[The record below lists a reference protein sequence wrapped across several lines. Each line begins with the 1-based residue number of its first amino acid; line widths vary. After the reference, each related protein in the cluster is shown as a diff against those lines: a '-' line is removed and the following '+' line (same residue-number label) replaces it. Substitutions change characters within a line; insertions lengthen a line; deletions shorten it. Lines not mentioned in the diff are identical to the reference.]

1 MLGFNPKDMDKMMKQ
16 LGVKQEPINAKEVI
30 IKTEDKDLIIRNPS
44 VSKIKAMGQETI
56 QITGEIEEVANDKE
70 DVNTIME
77 QADVDE
83 STARKALKDNNG
95 DLAKTILKLKK

>member
-1 MLGFNPKDMDKMMKQ
+1 MDKMMKQ
-16 LGVKQEPINAKEVI
+16 LGVKQEPIAAKEVI
-30 IKTEDKDLIIRNPS
+30 IKTEDKDLIIRNPT

-56 QITGEIEEVANDKE
+56 QVIGEIEEVANDQE

-77 QADVDE
+77 QTNVNE
-83 STARKALKDNNG
+83 EVARKALKDNNG

>member
-44 VSKIKAMGQETI
+44 VSKIKTMGQETI